1 MMLLEIVVFL
11 KPDYSE
17 NESIWVES
25 SLTNEEILAKV
36 NETFEE
42 WYYYDVLKER
52 TIIE

>member
-1 MMLLEIVVFL
+1 MTK

-25 SLTNEEILAKV
+25 SLTEEEISNKV
-36 NETFEE
+36 NEVFKE
-42 WYYYDVLKER
+42 WYHYTVLKER